1 MLTVVVGLSG
11 ASCLAIQSLWAPTDR
26 TEGPATGSGVLPIQ
40 FFVKE
45 VLRRSR
51 TSCSTLQLA
60 LYYLHK
66 SRRQIREVVAK
77 ADASRAAYLDA
88 ERQLKTAYPSPP
100 LAPDDAPA
108 PDIGAKFAA
117 LLATQNSPVLCGRRM
132 FLASLIAASKYLQD
146 RNYSNRAWA
155 RISGLPVNE
164 INVNERIFL
173 GMMGFQLHLKADDF
187 ARWAAR
193 LAELTPQADAADSVS
208 ASSRSG
214 FERSASELA
223 PAEAQHEVFYVSPPL
238 VAAPEACKAALA
250 LSASN
255 PPATRSTSFL
265 APTAPRERMLSP
277 ADSVASAETA
287 SSYAASSLDTA
298 SDANSPASSV
308 SSGSRKICRMPVRA
322 FKAPVPAPV
331 VESVSKEQLAN
342 THWISGPQK
351 WTTFGWQAGAGHS

>member
-1 MLTVVVGLSG
+1 MWGP
-11 ASCLAIQSLWAPTDR
+11 ADR

-88 ERQLKTAYPSPP
+88 ERQFKTAYPSPP
-100 LAPDDAPA
+100 LSPADAPA
-108 PDIGAKFAA
+108 PDVGARFAA

-132 FLASLIAASKYLQD
+132 FLASLVAASKYLQD

-187 ARWAAR
+187 ARWAER
-193 LAELTPQADAADSVS
+193 LAELTPQPDS
-208 ASSRSG
+208 ASASASTGSG
-214 FERSASELA
+214 LQRSASELA
-223 PAEAQHEVFYVSPPL
+223 PAEALHEVHASPPL
-238 VAAPEACKAALA
+238 VAAPESCKAALA
-250 LSASN
+250 RSASEPN
-255 PPATRSTSFL
+255 ATRSTSFL
-265 APTAPRERMLSP
+265 APAAPRERMLSP
-277 ADSVASAETA
+277 ADSIASTETA
-287 SSYAASSLDTA
+287 SSYAASSSDAA
-298 SDANSPASSV
+298 SDATSPASSV
-308 SSGSRKICRMPVRA
+308 SSGSRKICRMPARA
-322 FKAPVPAPV
+322 VKAPAPVPAPAPAMAT
-331 VESVSKEQLAN
+331 KEQLAN
-342 THWISGPQK
+342 THWISGPQN
-351 WTTFGWQAGAGHS
+351 WSTFGWQAGAGHR